1 MLESE
6 LEDEV
11 VEWVKTRGG
20 YALKLK
26 IENEQGWPDRTLF
39 LPGATIALPELKR
52 PNGRRRHMQKLWVRR
67 LAALGFQID
76 FCTSL
81 EEVKELVRRAGHE

>member
-1 MLESE
+1 MLESD

-11 VEWVKTRGG
+11 VEWAKQMGG
-20 YALKLK
+20 FALKLK

-52 PNGRRRHMQKLWVRR
+52 PKGRRRHMQKLWVRR

-81 EEVKELVRRAGHE
+81 QQVQDLVSKAR